1 MTITST
7 PTLYEHVGDY
17 IVDIVFSEP
26 IVQTI
31 PGKFTITVVDPCLLD
46 ELEWDIIGWEVGTNA
61 FDYTFASDE
70 QTHLF
75 TVTNL
80 VDKWFGVQNTC
91 GTVDLQDFDAAGL
104 GTVTK
109 VVPEVTSPT
118 RESFRIGTDAQV
130 QFQFVLYCY
139 SGYNYRD
146 VSTANLDLTFTN
158 EYQDVITF
166 Q

>member
-1 MTITST
+1 LTWITSEVTDTTMTITST

-70 QTHLF
+70 
-75 TVTNL
+75 
-80 VDKWFGVQNTC
+80 
-91 GTVDLQDFDAAGL
+91 
-104 GTVTK
+104 
-109 VVPEVTSPT
+109 
-118 RESFRIGTDAQV
+118 
-130 QFQFVLYCY
+130 
-139 SGYNYRD
+139 
-146 VSTANLDLTFTN
+146 
-158 EYQDVITF
+158 
-166 Q
+166 